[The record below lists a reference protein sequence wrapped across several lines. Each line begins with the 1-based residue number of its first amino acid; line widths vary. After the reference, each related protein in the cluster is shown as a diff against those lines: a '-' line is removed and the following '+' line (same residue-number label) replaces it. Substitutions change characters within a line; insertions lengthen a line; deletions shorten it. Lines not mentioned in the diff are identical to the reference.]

1 MTLIINNLSQTYI
14 DESKKNGNDTFKC
27 ITNKKKVTFVL
38 HSVKELKNLKKYEA
52 HLESITCP
60 ICHEIPEKPILLNN
74 QIYDEDAI
82 LEWLKIKEVDPVT
95 NLSIKKTELIKKLP
109 QNIKYRLQHKNLYQ
123 YNMEIYEV
131 VVCKETQK
139 IIFKIKNTNNSNED
153 TNEFIKINFNQ
164 IKRYK
169 LYGFIYNHSGLQI
182 NIDSKVSKEPVYLNI
197 MASNLSTTLFKI
209 LNDIFNFSDK

>member
-1 MTLIINNLSQTYI
+1 MTLIIHNLSQTYI

-27 ITNKKKVTFVL
+27 ITKKEVTIVL
-38 HSVKELKNLKKYEA
+38 HSIVKLENLKKYEV
-52 HLESITCP
+52 HLKSITCP
-60 ICHEIPEKPILLNN
+60 ISHEIPEKPILLNN

-82 LEWLKIKEVDPVT
+82 LKWLKIKEVDPAT
-95 NLSIKKTELIKKLP
+95 NLPINKSDLIKKLP
-109 QNIKYRLQHKNLYQ
+109 HNIKYRLQHKNLYQ

-139 IIFKIKNTNNSNED
+139 IIFKIKNTNSNED

-182 NIDSKVSKEPVYLNI
+182 NIDSKISKEPVYLNI

-209 LNDIFNFSDK
+209 FNDIFNFSDK

>member
-14 DESKKNGNDTFKC
+14 DESKKNGKDIFEC
-27 ITNKKKVTFVL
+27 ITKNKVTIIL
-38 HSVKELKNLKKYEA
+38 HSVVKIKNLKKYEA

-74 QIYDEDAI
+74 QIYDENAI

-109 QNIKYRLQHKNLYQ
+109 QNIKYRLKHKNLYQ

-131 VVCKETQK
+131 EVCKETQK
-139 IIFKIKNTNNSNED
+139 IIFKIKNTNSNGD
-153 TNEFIKINFNQ
+153 ANGFIKINFNQ

-182 NIDSKVSKEPVYLNI
+182 NIDSKISKEHVYLNI

>member
-1 MTLIINNLSQTYI
+1 MTLIIHNLSQTYI
-14 DESKKNGNDTFKC
+14 DESEKNGNGTFKC
-27 ITNKKKVTFVL
+27 ITKKEVTIVL
-38 HSVKELKNLKKYEA
+38 HSVVELENLKKYEV
-52 HLESITCP
+52 HLKGITCP
-60 ICHEIPEKPILLNN
+60 ISHEIPEKPILLNN

-139 IIFKIKNTNNSNED
+139 IIFKIKNTNSNGD
-153 TNEFIKINFNQ
+153 ANGFIKINFNQ

-182 NIDSKVSKEPVYLNI
+182 NIDSKISKEPVYLNI

-209 LNDIFNFSDK
+209 FNDIFNFSDK

>member
-1 MTLIINNLSQTYI
+1 MTLIINNLSQIYI
-14 DESKKNGNDTFKC
+14 DESKKNGNDTFNKY
-27 ITNKKKVTFVL
+27 ITNKKEVTIIL
-38 HSVKELKNLKKYEA
+38 HSVVKIKNLKKYEA

-74 QIYDEDAI
+74 QIYDENAI

-109 QNIKYRLQHKNLYQ
+109 QNIKYRLKHKNLYQ

-131 VVCKETQK
+131 EVCKETQK
-139 IIFKIKNTNNSNED
+139 IIFKIKNTNSNGD
-153 TNEFIKINFNQ
+153 ANGFIKINFNQ

-182 NIDSKVSKEPVYLNI
+182 NIDSKISKEPVYLNI

>member
-1 MTLIINNLSQTYI
+1 MTLIIHNLSQTYI

-27 ITNKKKVTFVL
+27 ITKKEVTIVL
-38 HSVKELKNLKKYEA
+38 HSIVKLENLKKYEV
-52 HLESITCP
+52 HLKSITCP
-60 ICHEIPEKPILLNN
+60 ISHEIPEKPILLNN
-74 QIYDEDAI
+74 QIYDEGAI
-82 LEWLKIKEVDPVT
+82 LKWLKIKEVDPAT
-95 NLSIKKTELIKKLP
+95 NLPINKSDLIKKLP
-109 QNIKYRLQHKNLYQ
+109 HNIKYRLQHKNLYQ

-139 IIFKIKNTNNSNED
+139 IIFKIKNTNSNED

-182 NIDSKVSKEPVYLNI
+182 NIDSKISKEPVYLNI

-209 LNDIFNFSDK
+209 FNDIFNFSDK